1 MFDKILIA
9 NRGEIAVRIIRAC
22 REMGIKTVAVFS
34 EPDREALHTQL
45 ADEAV
50 CIGSA
55 KVSDSYLDMNNIISA
70 AVEKQAQAIH
80 PGFGFLSENSMFA
93 GVCKDCN
100 IKFIGPKGSVIDAL
114 GNKANARQMMIDAG
128 VPVIPGS
135 DGVIADVDGAY
146 EMADK
151 LGYPV
156 IVKASAGG
164 GGKGIRIVRKK
175 EDLKEAFL
183 SAQSETKAAFGDDS
197 MYMEKL
203 IEGARHVEVQIL
215 GDSFG
220 NVIHLGERDCS
231 LQRKNQKVLEET
243 PCEVLSEATRAKICE
258 SAVKAAKAAGYE
270 NAGTI
275 EFLYDEDSDNYYFME
290 MNTRVQVEHPIT
302 EMVTG
307 VDIVKEQIRIA
318 AGEMGSMGSVVGEK
332 ITRAIEYSTE
342 KRLPIIIFTTSGGA
356 RMQEGIV
363 SLMQM
368 AKTAE
373 AVGRHDE
380 AGLLYVTVLT
390 DPTTGGV
397 TASFAMLGDIII
409 AEPKALIGFAGQR
422 VIQGTIHQKLPEGFQ
437 RAEFQLEHGFVD
449 RIVNRED
456 MRDELI
462 SILKLHNC

>member
-55 KVSDSYLDMNNIISA
+55 KVGDSYLDMNNIISA

-114 GNKANARQMMIDAG
+114 GNKANARQMMINAG

-135 DGVIADVDGAY
+135 DGILADVEQAY

-175 EDLKEAFL
+175 EELKEAFL

-243 PCEVLSEATRAKICE
+243 PCEVLSESTRAKICD
-258 SAVKAAKAAGYE
+258 SAVRAAMAAGYE

-275 EFLYDEDSDNYYFME
+275 EFLYDEDSDKYYFME

-318 AGEMGSMGSVVGEK
+318 AGEKLLYTQDDIK
-332 ITRAIEYSTE
+332 ISGHAIECRINAENPSRNFAPCPGTIDY
-342 KRLPIIIFTTSGGA
+342 LLMPSGGLGLRVDSA
-356 RMQEGIV
+356 IYQGYEIPPYYDSMLAKVIVHGRDREEAIAKMKRALYEFVIEGVDTNIEYQNKI
-363 SLMQM
+363 LNNKQFE
-368 AKTAE
+368 KCQYNT
-373 AVGRHDE
+373 
-380 AGLLYVTVLT
+380 
-390 DPTTGGV
+390 
-397 TASFAMLGDIII
+397 SFL
-409 AEPKALIGFAGQR
+409 EN
-422 VIQGTIHQKLPEGFQ
+422 VKL
-437 RAEFQLEHGFVD
+437 
-449 RIVNRED
+449 
-456 MRDELI
+456 
-462 SILKLHNC
+462 

>member
-55 KVSDSYLDMNNIISA
+55 KVGDSYLDMNNIISA

-114 GNKANARQMMIDAG
+114 GNKANARQMMINAG

-135 DGVIADVDGAY
+135 DGVLADVEQAY

-175 EDLKEAFL
+175 EELKEAFL

-243 PCEVLSEATRAKICE
+243 PCEVLSESTRAKICD
-258 SAVKAAKAAGYE
+258 SAVRAAKAAGYE

-275 EFLYDEDSDNYYFME
+275 EFLYDEDSDKYYFME

-318 AGEMGSMGSVVGEK
+318 AGEKLLYTQDDIK
-332 ITRAIEYSTE
+332 ISGHAIECRINAENPSRNFAPCPGTIDY
-342 KRLPIIIFTTSGGA
+342 LLMPSGGLGLRVDSA
-356 RMQEGIV
+356 IYQGYEIPPYYDSMLAKVIV
-363 SLMQM
+363 H
-368 AKTAE
+368 
-373 AVGRHDE
+373 GRDRDE
-380 AGLLYVTVLT
+380 AIAKMKRALYEFIIE
-390 DPTTGGV
+390 GV
-397 TASFAMLGDIII
+397 DTNIEYQNKILNNKQFEKCQYNTSFL
-409 AEPKALIGFAGQR
+409 EN
-422 VIQGTIHQKLPEGFQ
+422 VKL
-437 RAEFQLEHGFVD
+437 
-449 RIVNRED
+449 
-456 MRDELI
+456 
-462 SILKLHNC
+462 